1 MSKLNKIKNIVLR
14 VLENNTEARKDDFV
28 LFSLVCDEMG
38 IPSNFDLRT
47 MLNNHRLFGLPSWE
61 SVSRARRKI
70 QAEQPELKDA
80 EMAEIR
86 QEEIKEYKEFARQ

>member
-1 MSKLNKIKNIVLR
+1 MAKLDKIKNIVLR

-38 IPSNFDLRT
+38 VPSNFDLRT

-70 QAEQPELKDA
+70 QAEMPELKDA

-86 QEEIKEYKEFARQ
+86 KAEIEDYKEFARK